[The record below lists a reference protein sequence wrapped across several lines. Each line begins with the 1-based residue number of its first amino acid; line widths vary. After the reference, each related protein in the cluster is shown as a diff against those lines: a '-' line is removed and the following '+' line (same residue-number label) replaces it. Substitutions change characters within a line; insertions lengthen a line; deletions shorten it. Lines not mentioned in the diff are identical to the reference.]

1 MRIGRVVG
9 NMVSVIHD
17 IQHSGKKFLLVR
29 FYDLD
34 ENLIEEG
41 VYADTAN
48 AGIGDL
54 VLVCEDGDAA
64 AMILGLEGETVVFDG
79 VILGVIDEQ

>member
-17 IQHSGKKFLLVR
+17 VQHSGKKFLLVR
-29 FYDLD
+29 FYDD
-34 ENLIEEG
+34 EGNLVEEG
-41 VYADTAN
+41 VYADSAN
-48 AGIGDL
+48 AGTGDL

-64 AMILGLEGETVVFDG
+64 EMIFDLDGEAVVFDG
-79 VILGVIDEQ
+79 LILGVIDE

>member
-17 IQHSGKKFLLVR
+17 PTHAGKKFLLVH
-29 FYDLD
+29 FFDDDGKFL
-34 ENLIEEG
+34 EEG
-41 VYADTAN
+41 VYADSAN
-48 AGIGDL
+48 AGTGDL

-64 AMILGLEGETVVFDG
+64 EMILELDSEAIVFDG
-79 VILGVIDEQ
+79 VILGVIDE